1 MPHMEEMRTV
11 SKKQLYL
18 VGGVAGLVLVILT
31 TLISYYRIKFKQT
44 ENELAAAQANLTTS
58 RKESKEL
65 KRELKKTQNDLEAK
79 KYRIKIIEGT
89 IAEVQQDVTKLSK
102 AKADVEAEKQKLLN
116 EKKQREEEYQDLV
129 DSLHKEIENKEIMI
143 TELRGKLTVNLM
155 DKILFDSGEAR
166 IKNKGKQVLD
176 KIAETF
182 LNRHPDREI
191 RVEGHTDNRAF
202 RGSLLGNWDLS
213 AARAI
218 SAVRY
223 LQKHAGVD
231 ATRLAAVGYA
241 HHHPIDTNDTSE
253 GRARNRRIEII
264 VMPPTAESTPQ

>member
-1 MPHMEEMRTV
+1 M

-18 VGGVAGLVLVILT
+18 VGGVAGLILVLLT
-31 TLISYYRIKFKQT
+31 AMISYHRVRFKRT
-44 ENELAAAQANLTTS
+44 ETELFTEQANLAACLE
-58 RKESKEL
+58 ESKNL
-65 KRELKKTQNDLEAK
+65 HSSLKKTQHDLEAK

-102 AKADVEAEKQKLLN
+102 AKAEVEAEKQKLLN

-129 DSLHKEIENKEIMI
+129 DSLHQEIENKEIMI

-182 LNRHPDREI
+182 LNRYPDREI

-202 RGSLLGNWDLS
+202 RGSLVGNWDLS
-213 AARAI
+213 TARAI
-218 SAVRY
+218 SAVCY
-223 LQKHAGVD
+223 LQERAGVD
-231 ATRLAAVGYA
+231 ASRLAAVGYA
-241 HHHPIDTNDTSE
+241 HHHPIDTNDTSA
-253 GRARNRRIEII
+253 GRARNRRIEIV
-264 VMPPTAESTPQ
+264 VMPPKTEGTQE

>member
-1 MPHMEEMRTV
+1 M

-18 VGGVAGLVLVILT
+18 VGGVAGLILVVLT
-31 TLISYYRIKFKQT
+31 ALISYYRVKFKQT
-44 ENELAAAQANLTTS
+44 ENELATEQANLATS
-58 RKESKEL
+58 RKESKDL
-65 KRELKKTQNDLEAK
+65 KRKLDKTQGDLEAK
-79 KYRIKIIEGT
+79 KYRIKIMEGT

-102 AKADVEAEKQKLLN
+102 AKAEVEAEKQKLLK
-116 EKKQREEEYQDLV
+116 EKRQREEEYQDLV
-129 DSLHKEIENKEIMI
+129 DSLHQEIENKEIMI

-166 IKNKGKQVLD
+166 IKTEGKQVLD

-182 LNRHPDREI
+182 LNRYPDREI
-191 RVEGHTDNRAF
+191 RVEGHTDNRPF

-213 AARAI
+213 TARAI

-223 LQKHAGVD
+223 LQEHAGVD
-231 ATRLAAVGYA
+231 AARLAAAGYA
-241 HHHPIDTNDTSE
+241 HYHPIDTNDTSA

-264 VMPPTAESTPQ
+264 VMPPKTEGTQE